1 MKKGF
6 ALLTVLAYVLM
17 LNFLVALLYMS
28 VSTMIS
34 TLRVIQD
41 LPAKQEAFASGTDV
55 ALVLI
60 SNTLDTQT
68 STSID
73 LAQGHVVVTASLM
86 RSLKSDKLLQ
96 AGTCAVTTD
105 PRQCNA
111 VNYWNVNVTFKDT
124 YTLTGTAVQYVMF
137 QPDKDYVYLLDFKEG
152 RK

>member
-1 MKKGF
+1 VKKGF

-105 PRQCNA
+105 PRQ
-111 VNYWNVNVTFKDT
+111 
-124 YTLTGTAVQYVMF
+124 
-137 QPDKDYVYLLDFKEG
+137 
-152 RK
+152 